1 MTDPRLLEL
10 IDRECFAEMGE
21 KQGSALG
28 PRQTNRP
35 VENINCDLV
44 PAFGSGKLD
53 CLLVKH
59 LGIEKEAIH
68 VEDDGG
74 WRPG

>member
-1 MTDPRLLEL
+1 
-10 IDRECFAEMGE
+10 
-21 KQGSALG
+21 
-28 PRQTNRP
+28 
-35 VENINCDLV
+35 V

>member
-10 IDRECFAEMGE
+10 IDRECFAKWERSRARLWAHG
-21 KQGSALG
+21 KPTVRLKTSIA
-28 PRQTNRP
+28 T
-35 VENINCDLV
+35 IV